1 MPDSSP
7 SPAAPASYG
16 SRDAVPAH
24 ATAGVNRPQKRQV
37 RLPHAEADLNFAAPL
52 QHQTRQRS
60 RKIQEIPAN
69 ADVAQLV
76 EHFTRNE
83 GVPGSSP
90 GVGLGRGR
98 STGHRPRDMPS
109 ADHAATDRLALTE
122 GQAASRD
129 RLTRTAAA
137 RRVSVLMA
145 VLRGWRSQGR

>member
-24 ATAGVNRPQKRQV
+24 ATSGVNRPQKRQL
-37 RLPHAEADLNFAAPL
+37 RLRGAEVDRNSAAPL
-52 QHQTRQRS
+52 QHQTWQRWG
-60 RKIQEIPAN
+60 RTQGIPAN

-90 GVGLGRGR
+90 GVG
-98 STGHRPRDMPS
+98 SQ
-109 ADHAATDRLALTE
+109 TDRWSVDE
-122 GQAASRD
+122 RRRW
-129 RLTRTAAA
+129 RLTSPTR
-137 RRVSVLMA
+137 SV
-145 VLRGWRSQGR
+145 

>member
-7 SPAAPASYG
+7 LPAAPASYG
-16 SRDAVPAH
+16 SRDPMPAH
-24 ATAGVNRPQKRQV
+24 PRSGVNRPKKRQV

-52 QHQTRQRS
+52 QHQTRQRR

-90 GVGLGRGR
+90 GVGSRESPANGQVFVMMVMGVR
-98 STGHRPRDMPS
+98 SRN
-109 ADHAATDRLALTE
+109 
-122 GQAASRD
+122 
-129 RLTRTAAA
+129 
-137 RRVSVLMA
+137 
-145 VLRGWRSQGR
+145 WSQIPV

>member
-24 ATAGVNRPQKRQV
+24 ASSAVNRPQKRRV

-90 GVGLGRGR
+90 GVGSRKAPENRGFSVSGVRSCPGRGHKTDT
-98 STGHRPRDMPS
+98 SGDMV
-109 ADHAATDRLALTE
+109 
-122 GQAASRD
+122 ASR
-129 RLTRTAAA
+129 
-137 RRVSVLMA
+137 A
-145 VLRGWRSQGR
+145 VRI

>member
-7 SPAAPASYG
+7 SPAAPASYA

-24 ATAGVNRPQKRQV
+24 ASSGVNRPQNRQV

-60 RKIQEIPAN
+60 RKLQEIPAN

-90 GVGLGRGR
+90 GVGSLGTPATTGVPRLGAVRLLAGPAGMEAFWKPPEMR
-98 STGHRPRDMPS
+98 SAPAPGSSEGDCLT
-109 ADHAATDRLALTE
+109 AL
-122 GQAASRD
+122 RC
-129 RLTRTAAA
+129 L
-137 RRVSVLMA
+137 RVVA
-145 VLRGWRSQGR
+145 ER

>member
-24 ATAGVNRPQKRQV
+24 ASSAVNRPQKRQV

-90 GVGLGRGR
+90 GVGSDRKSLLM
-98 STGHRPRDMPS
+98 DMFCK
-109 ADHAATDRLALTE
+109 A
-122 GQAASRD
+122 
-129 RLTRTAAA
+129 
-137 RRVSVLMA
+137 VSWGPFFAMT
-145 VLRGWRSQGR
+145 SI

>member
-24 ATAGVNRPQKRQV
+24 ASSAVNRPQKRRV

-52 QHQTRQRS
+52 QHQTRQRR
-60 RKIQEIPAN
+60 RKIQEIPAS

-90 GVGLGRGR
+90 GVGFRKSLVI
-98 STGHRPRDMPS
+98 GHFS
-109 ADHAATDRLALTE
+109 
-122 GQAASRD
+122 S
-129 RLTRTAAA
+129 
-137 RRVSVLMA
+137 
-145 VLRGWRSQGR
+145 

>member
-24 ATAGVNRPQKRQV
+24 ASSAVNRPQKRRV

-69 ADVAQLV
+69 PI
-76 EHFTRNE
+76 EPT
-83 GVPGSSP
+83 PGIEP
-90 GVGLGRGR
+90 GTPSLRVKC
-98 STGHRPRDMPS
+98 STS
-109 ADHAATDRLALTE
+109 
-122 GQAASRD
+122 
-129 RLTRTAAA
+129 
-137 RRVSVLMA
+137 
-145 VLRGWRSQGR
+145 

>member
-7 SPAAPASYG
+7 SPATPASYG

-24 ATAGVNRPQKRQV
+24 ASSAVNRPQKRRV

-83 GVPGSSP
+83 GVPGSIP
-90 GVGLGRGR
+90 GVGSSEVFTFAPWVCSRLGRTEAWAAPGARFSSR
-98 STGHRPRDMPS
+98 SSSSFPVIP
-109 ADHAATDRLALTE
+109 
-122 GQAASRD
+122 
-129 RLTRTAAA
+129 TR
-137 RRVSVLMA
+137 R
-145 VLRGWRSQGR
+145 

>member
-24 ATAGVNRPQKRQV
+24 ASSAVNRPQKRRV

-90 GVGLGRGR
+90 GVGFRWICSDFDRAVGTLGCGR
-98 STGHRPRDMPS
+98 RPCGV
-109 ADHAATDRLALTE
+109 H
-122 GQAASRD
+122 
-129 RLTRTAAA
+129 
-137 RRVSVLMA
+137 VSVCVRERMRRPVYAWLH
-145 VLRGWRSQGR
+145 V

>member
-24 ATAGVNRPQKRQV
+24 ASSAVNRPQKRQV

-60 RKIQEIPAN
+60 RKIQEIPAT

-90 GVGLGRGR
+90 GVGSRGMPCTQALFVGSITLAVLPPR
-98 STGHRPRDMPS
+98 CSTG
-109 ADHAATDRLALTE
+109 T
-122 GQAASRD
+122 
-129 RLTRTAAA
+129 
-137 RRVSVLMA
+137 
-145 VLRGWRSQGR
+145 

>member
-24 ATAGVNRPQKRQV
+24 ATSEVNGPQKRQL
-37 RLPHAEADLNFAAPL
+37 RLRAAAADRNFAAPL
-52 QHQTRQRS
+52 QHQTWQRWG
-60 RKIQEIPAN
+60 RTQEIPAN

-90 GVGLGRGR
+90 GVGSRKALVTRRNTGTR
-98 STGHRPRDMPS
+98 SAQDERPRYLLSPACGGVDP
-109 ADHAATDRLALTE
+109 
-122 GQAASRD
+122 Q
-129 RLTRTAAA
+129 
-137 RRVSVLMA
+137 
-145 VLRGWRSQGR
+145 

>member
-24 ATAGVNRPQKRQV
+24 ATSGVNGPQKRQL
-37 RLPHAEADLNFAAPL
+37 RLRAAAADRNFAAPL
-52 QHQTRQRS
+52 QHQTRQRR

-90 GVGLGRGR
+90 GVGFY
-98 STGHRPRDMPS
+98 TG
-109 ADHAATDRLALTE
+109 LFC
-122 GQAASRD
+122 
-129 RLTRTAAA
+129 
-137 RRVSVLMA
+137 
-145 VLRGWRSQGR
+145 

>member
-7 SPAAPASYG
+7 SPAAPASSG

-24 ATAGVNRPQKRQV
+24 ASSAVNRPQKRRV

-90 GVGLGRGR
+90 GVGLGWMARTRVLLFAGR
-98 STGHRPRDMPS
+98 
-109 ADHAATDRLALTE
+109 RLRAVVVIEHDAQRKTC
-122 GQAASRD
+122 
-129 RLTRTAAA
+129 TRF
-137 RRVSVLMA
+137 
-145 VLRGWRSQGR
+145 GEQ

>member
-24 ATAGVNRPQKRQV
+24 ASAAVNRPQKRRV

-90 GVGLGRGR
+90 GVGFGVSGSREAPGATFGATREHDALA
-98 STGHRPRDMPS
+98 PRK
-109 ADHAATDRLALTE
+109 T
-122 GQAASRD
+122 
-129 RLTRTAAA
+129 
-137 RRVSVLMA
+137 
-145 VLRGWRSQGR
+145 

>member
-7 SPAAPASYG
+7 SPAAPASSG

-24 ATAGVNRPQKRQV
+24 ASSAVNRPQKGQV

-90 GVGLGRGR
+90 GVGFRFVKARNCSCFWAPERLGA
-98 STGHRPRDMPS
+98 RPRCLVWKRFGS
-109 ADHAATDRLALTE
+109 LK
-122 GQAASRD
+122 
-129 RLTRTAAA
+129 
-137 RRVSVLMA
+137 
-145 VLRGWRSQGR
+145 